1 MEKKKE
7 NLAEKAFLEWLE
19 EDCNQG
25 GKIHERICF
34 LVYANGGFDVGSWG
48 CLSGG
53 GLGDSHQ
60 RGLDQN
66 DAINLIGINGFF
78 NGAGLYDFDPHIV
91 FFENYL
97 EAYCDKVKEVNKD
110 EP

>member
-34 LVYANGGFDVGSWG
+34 LVYANVGFTVNSWG
-48 CLSGG
+48 CLSYGG
-53 GLGDSHQ
+53 QGDNHQ
-60 RGLDQN
+60 RGLEQS
-66 DAINLIGINGFF
+66 DAINLIKIEGFF
-78 NGAGLYDFDPHIV
+78 DGAGLYDFDPHIV
-91 FFENYL
+91 FFENYFK
-97 EAYCDKVKEVNKD
+97 AYGDKVKEVNKD
-110 EP
+110 ES